1 MKDSSIQKVEG
12 KEALVCRA
20 ENMIIYGKM
29 RSVYTEFIF
38 LCESEIAHV
47 TQNDG
52 WRWII
57 L

>member
-1 MKDSSIQKVEG
+1 MKDSSIQKLEG

-47 TQNDG
+47 TKNDG